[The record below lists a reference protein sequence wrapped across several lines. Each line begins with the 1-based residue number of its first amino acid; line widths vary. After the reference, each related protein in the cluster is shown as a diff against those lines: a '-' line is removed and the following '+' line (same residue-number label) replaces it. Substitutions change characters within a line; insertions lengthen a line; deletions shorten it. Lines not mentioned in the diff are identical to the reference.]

1 MEQDIKFID
10 FRVTKL
16 KDWLNDHREC
26 NVEQVIG
33 EGYSG
38 DGFRFA
44 ICRQCN
50 EAHFVGKC

>member
-1 MEQDIKFID
+1 MEQEYSFID

-50 EAHFVGKC
+50 EAYFVGKC